1 VRATVGRGQKGMP
14 DLRLMLVLLG
24 LYVSQSIPLYL
35 FSAALPAILR
45 EIGVS
50 RTSIGLLSILALP
63 WIVKFLWAPLV
74 DRHALWQPLGRRRSW
89 IIPLQASIIVFVLL
103 LAQFPPAENMAALF
117 VIGALIAVL
126 SATQDAAADG
136 YAVERLAP
144 AERGIGN
151 AIQGGAVAVGV
162 IAGGA
167 GTLLLYDRIGWEGA
181 LTIIGFLAFLAAL
194 PLALM
199 QEDETQGETAA
210 PRASLRNFFARADA
224 RGALA
229 FCLLYRGSEGLVK
242 GMEQPFLVDS
252 DLSLSAVGLVSGGS
266 AATVGLVG
274 SVLAAIV
281 IRNVG
286 LRPCLWGLSLGRT
299 VIYAGFTL
307 FAAFQL
313 GGTVTLIGLALL
325 HTLSRYMEIVA
336 LYSLFMGLCSRHQ
349 AATDFTLL
357 SCAQLL
363 VYMGGAMVSG
373 MVADAVGY
381 ANLFAIGTALSLAG
395 IMLAMRQIP
404 ADHLAFKLYRGER
417 KVSIE

>member
-1 VRATVGRGQKGMP
+1 MP

-74 DRHALWQPLGRRRSW
+74 DRYALWRPLGRRRSW
-89 IIPLQASIIVFVLL
+89 IIPLQASIIVLVLL
-103 LAQFPPAENMAALF
+103 LAQFSPAENIAALF

-144 AERGIGN
+144 AERSIGN
-151 AIQGGAVAVGV
+151 AIQGGAVAIGV
-162 IAGGA
+162 IAGGV

-181 LTIIGFLAFLAAL
+181 LTIIGFVAFLAAL

-199 QEDETQGETAA
+199 QEGEMEDEAASA

-252 DLSLSAVGLVSGGS
+252 NLSLTAVGLVSGGS

-274 SVLAAIV
+274 SVLAAVV
-281 IRNVG
+281 IRKLG
-286 LRPCLWGLSLGRT
+286 LRPCLWGLGLGRT

-307 FAAFQL
+307 FAALQI

-373 MVADAVGY
+373 AVADAVGY
-381 ANLFAIGTALSLAG
+381 ANLFAIGTALSFAG
-395 IMLAMRQIP
+395 IVLAMRQIP
-404 ADHLAFKLYRGER
+404 PDHPAFK
-417 KVSIE
+417 VS

>member
-1 VRATVGRGQKGMP
+1 MP

-74 DRHALWQPLGRRRSW
+74 DRYALWRPLGRRRSW
-89 IIPLQASIIVFVLL
+89 IIPLQASIIVLVLL
-103 LAQFPPAENMAALF
+103 LAQFPPGENIAALF

-144 AERGIGN
+144 AERSIGN
-151 AIQGGAVAVGV
+151 AIQGGAVAIGV

-181 LTIIGFLAFLAAL
+181 LTIIGFIAFLAAL

-199 QEDETQGETAA
+199 QEGEMEDEAASA

-252 DLSLSAVGLVSGGS
+252 NLSLTAVGLVSGGS
-266 AATVGLVG
+266 ATVGLVG

-281 IRNVG
+281 IRKLG
-286 LRPCLWGLSLGRT
+286 LHPCLWGLGLGRT

-307 FAAFQL
+307 FAALQL

-373 MVADAVGY
+373 AVADAVGY

-395 IMLAMRQIP
+395 IVLAMRQIP
-404 ADHLAFKLYRGER
+404 PDHPAFK
-417 KVSIE
+417 VS

>member
-1 VRATVGRGQKGMP
+1 MP

-74 DRHALWQPLGRRRSW
+74 DRYALWRPLGRRRSW
-89 IIPLQASIIVFVLL
+89 IIPLQASIIILVLL
-103 LAQFPPAENMAALF
+103 LAQFPPTENIAALF

-151 AIQGGAVAVGV
+151 AIQGGAVAIGV

-181 LTIIGFLAFLAAL
+181 LTIIGFVAFLAAL

-199 QEDETQGETAA
+199 QEDETQGEAAGA

-252 DLSLSAVGLVSGGS
+252 NLSLTAVGLVSGGS

-274 SVLAAIV
+274 SVLAALV

-286 LRPCLWGLSLGRT
+286 LRPCLWGLGLGRT

-307 FAAFQL
+307 FAALQL

-363 VYMGGAMVSG
+363 VYMAGAMVSG
-373 MVADAVGY
+373 VVADAVGY

-395 IMLAMRQIP
+395 IVLAMRQIP
-404 ADHLAFKLYRGER
+404 PDHPAFK
-417 KVSIE
+417 VS

>member
-1 VRATVGRGQKGMP
+1 MRTSTARPSHGAP

-35 FSAALPAILR
+35 FSAAVPAILR

-50 RTSIGLLSILALP
+50 RTSIGLLSVLALP

-74 DRHALWQPLGRRRSW
+74 DRYALWRPLGRRRSW
-89 IIPLQASIIVFVLL
+89 VVPLQASIILLVFL
-103 LAQFPPAENMAALF
+103 LAQFPPADNLAPLF

-144 AERGIGN
+144 SERGIGN

-162 IAGGA
+162 IGGGA
-167 GTLLLYDRIGWEGA
+167 GTLLLYDQIGWQGA
-181 LTIIGFLAFLAAL
+181 LSIVGAIALLAAL

-199 QEDETQGETAA
+199 QEEPVHGDEQE
-210 PRASLRNFFARADA
+210 RARPSLRNFFARADA
-224 RGALA
+224 RGAIA

-252 DLSLSAVGLVSGGS
+252 NLSLSAVGLVSGGS
-266 AATVGLVG
+266 AATVGLIG
-274 SVLAAIV
+274 SALAAVV
-281 IRNVG
+281 IRATG
-286 LRPCLWGLSLGRT
+286 LRSCLWGLGLART
-299 VIYAGFTL
+299 AIFGGFAL
-307 FAAFQL
+307 FAAL
-313 GGTVTLIGLALL
+313 EAGPTVVLIGLALL
-325 HTLSRYMEIVA
+325 HTLCRYMEIVA
-336 LYSLFMGLCSRHQ
+336 LYSLFMGLCSRAQ

-363 VYMGGAMVSG
+363 VYMAGAMVSG
-373 MVADAVGY
+373 AIADAIGY

-395 IMLAMRQIP
+395 IVLAMRQIP
-404 ADHLAFKLYRGER
+404 ADHPAFA
-417 KVSIE
+417 ST